1 MRPDNDP
8 VDHCQ
13 RRPGGSPVRN
23 LLVQV
28 HEGRTADDRLWRK
41 SHRR

>member
-28 HEGRTADDRLWRK
+28 HEGRIGPRPVGY
-41 SHRR
+41 